1 MVVAS
6 EAEMD
11 PGAPAVDALLER
23 EFELELLSELA
34 EEAGAG
40 RGRTLL
46 LEAAPGMGKSA
57 LLERGTSA
65 AREAGLAVLRARGHQ
80 LERGFAWGI
89 ARSLFEALLACPR
102 S

>member
-46 LEAAPGMGKSA
+46 L
-57 LLERGTSA
+57 
-65 AREAGLAVLRARGHQ
+65 
-80 LERGFAWGI
+80 
-89 ARSLFEALLACPR
+89 
-102 S
+102 